1 MNKQLLPGALPVM
14 DNQEYDRL
22 IALLI
27 NEFKRKKGKN
37 VKSDIQ
43 PQDQVSTLLSFWK
56 ESLCA
61 NRIKHKLTMKLH
73 QSYSQT
79 NNNKSQSLTSK
90 LSDKE
95 KWLLAYLEGTDKTQ
109 LMKLGKD
116 STTRNY
122 GELACI
128 DEITLVHEICRYL
141 GIQQP
146 SDSILSESRR

>member
-1 MNKQLLPGALPVM
+1 MILEEL
-14 DNQEYDRL
+14 
-22 IALLI
+22 
-27 NEFKRKKGKN
+27 KRKKGKN
-37 VKSDIQ
+37 IKTDIQ

-79 NNNKSQSLTSK
+79 NSQTDIQPQDQPITK

-141 GIQQP
+141 GLKP
-146 SDSILSESRR
+146 RVTWFFD